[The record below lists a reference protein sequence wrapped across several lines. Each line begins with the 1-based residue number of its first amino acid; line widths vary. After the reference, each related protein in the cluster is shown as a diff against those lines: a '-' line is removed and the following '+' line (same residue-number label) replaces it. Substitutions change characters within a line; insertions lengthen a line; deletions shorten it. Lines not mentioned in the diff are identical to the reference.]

1 MLRRALRHGVHFFL
15 VLEITK
21 PTSSVWCVYVC
32 VYSILPIIFL
42 FFSERFDKMIV
53 GLEKEQTDSRDKLAR
68 LQAEYQQ
75 LINKT
80 GTIR

>member
-1 MLRRALRHGVHFFL
+1 
-15 VLEITK
+15 
-21 PTSSVWCVYVC
+21 
-32 VYSILPIIFL
+32 
-42 FFSERFDKMIV
+42 MIV
-53 GLEKEQTDSRDKLAR
+53 GLEKEQTESRDKLAR